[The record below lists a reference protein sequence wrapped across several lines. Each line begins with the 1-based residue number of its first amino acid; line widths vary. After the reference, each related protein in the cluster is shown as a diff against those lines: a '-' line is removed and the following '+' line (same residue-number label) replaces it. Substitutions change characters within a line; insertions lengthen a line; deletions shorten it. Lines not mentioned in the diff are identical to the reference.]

1 MDLHDFSDVAE
12 NYDHY
17 VAHITAQDDSSVV
30 AFHLDLA
37 QQYGQQGILDVGCGT
52 GATILPLVE
61 QGFQVTGL
69 DVSEAMLNVLR
80 RKLARHS
87 SPVQERAHLVCANM
101 TKFDLPDHFSLVII
115 PRSAFL
121 HLLTERD
128 QEDALRCIYQ
138 HLVPN
143 GVLSFNTFDP
153 NYSYIAANLKG
164 ISHEPVLR
172 TEYINAR
179 GNRERIWNMTEF
191 DPGTQNIH
199 TTWRFEELDAAG
211 GCIDQ
216 RERPLRLRWSF
227 EPETRHLLRL
237 CGFDVLETYAAY
249 DKTPRTYGSGIIW
262 IARRQP

>member
-17 VAHITAQDDSSVV
+17 VAQIAGQDDSSLV

-37 QQYGQQGILDVGCGT
+37 QQYGQQGILDIGCGT
-52 GATILPLVE
+52 GATLLPLVE
-61 QGFQVTGL
+61 RGFQVTGL
-69 DVSEAMLNVLR
+69 DVSEAMLDILR
-80 RKLARHS
+80 HKLTQQPG
-87 SPVQERAHLVCANM
+87 PVQGRARMVCANM
-101 TKFDLPDHFSLVII
+101 TQFDLPERFSLVVI

-121 HLLTERD
+121 HLLTEQD
-128 QEDALRCIYQ
+128 QEAALRRIYQ

-153 NYSYIAANLKG
+153 NYSTIAANLKG
-164 ISHEPVLR
+164 IPHEPILR

-179 GNRERIWNMTEF
+179 GNRERIWNIGNY
-191 DPGTQNIH
+191 DPVTQNIQA
-199 TTWRFEELDAAG
+199 TGRFEELDAAG
-211 GCIDQ
+211 QCIDQ

-237 CGFDVLETYAAY
+237 CGFDVLATYATY
-249 DKTPRTYGSGIIW
+249 DKTPKTYGSGIVW